1 MQPKVWFITG
11 TSRGFGRVWAKAA
24 LSRGDRVVA
33 TARDVTMLHALREE
47 FGDAVLPLA
56 LDVTDRA
63 AVESTLAAAL
73 VHFSHL
79 DVVVNNAGYGLFGTV
94 EEVTEDHARAQFE
107 TNLYGALWV
116 TQAAIPI
123 LRAQGHGHIVQVSS
137 ISGTTAFP
145 TLGLY
150 NASKWALEGLSQALA
165 AELAG
170 FGIRTTLVEPMGYAT
185 DWPGVSAVHSTPIA
199 AYDALRAQLAVD
211 YAAFKQGDPNAT
223 AGAILALVDAEDPP
237 LRLFLGSG
245 GLDLMRADYE
255 SRLNT
260 WEQWAPVSE
269 AAQG

>member
-1 MQPKVWFITG
+1 
-11 TSRGFGRVWAKAA
+11 
-24 LSRGDRVVA
+24 
-33 TARDVTMLHALREE
+33 
-47 FGDAVLPLA
+47 
-56 LDVTDRA
+56 
-63 AVESTLAAAL
+63 
-73 VHFSHL
+73 
-79 DVVVNNAGYGLFGTV
+79 
-94 EEVTEDHARAQFE
+94 
-107 TNLYGALWV
+107 
-116 TQAAIPI
+116 
-123 LRAQGHGHIVQVSS
+123 VQVSS

-185 DWPGVSAVHSTPIA
+185 DWPGVSAVRSTPIT
-199 AYDALRAQLAVD
+199 AYDELRAQLAVD
-211 YAAFKQGDPNAT
+211 FAAFKQGDPNAT

-237 LRLFLGSG
+237 LRLFLGAG

-255 SRLNT
+255 SRLST

>member
-1 MQPKVWFITG
+1 
-11 TSRGFGRVWAKAA
+11 
-24 LSRGDRVVA
+24 
-33 TARDVTMLHALREE
+33 
-47 FGDAVLPLA
+47 
-56 LDVTDRA
+56 
-63 AVESTLAAAL
+63 
-73 VHFSHL
+73 
-79 DVVVNNAGYGLFGTV
+79 
-94 EEVTEDHARAQFE
+94 
-107 TNLYGALWV
+107 
-116 TQAAIPI
+116 
-123 LRAQGHGHIVQVSS
+123 VQVSS